1 MSKKDKLYAR
11 IRNNQKNVRFA
22 DFCTVM
28 TYFGFVEV
36 RVKGSHH
43 LFQHPALDEVMNV
56 QPKKDGLAKAYQV
69 RQFLKLIDEHDLS
82 LHDDETDEPDKDG
95 DTDA

>member
-1 MSKKDKLYAR
+1 MSKKDKLFAR
-11 IRNNQKNVRFA
+11 VRNNQKNVRFG
-22 DFCTVM
+22 DFCTLM

-36 RVKGSHH
+36 RVRGSHR
-43 LFQHPALDEVMNV
+43 LYQHPELDAVMNV

-69 RQFLKLIDEHDLS
+69 RQFLKLIDEYDLS
-82 LHDDETDEPDKDG
+82 LDDDEKDEQDG